1 MTDLEFVQRCVKGD
15 SLSWDEFI
23 ERYSRLIYNYI
34 YQVLDSLPSGRF
46 KENHA
51 ADIFQE
57 IFLLLTKDNYHKLKS
72 FKAKN
77 GCSLASWLRQ
87 ITVNYSI
94 DYLRR
99 QKPAFSLEEERENG
113 FSLKD
118 ILADTRLSVSDQVSQ
133 EEILANLA
141 GCIDELQTEEKFFL
155 EMHLERGLSA
165 EELSK
170 IFKVRRGAVDMRKW
184 RIIESLKECFRRKGF
199 L

>member
-1 MTDLEFVQRCVKGD
+1 MDDLEFVQRCVKGD
-15 SLSWDEFI
+15 SLAWDEFV
-23 ERYSRLIYNYI
+23 ERYSRLIYSYI
-34 YQVLDSLPSGRF
+34 YQVLGSRHPGLSYED
-46 KENHA
+46 HA

-57 IFLLLTKDNYHKLKS
+57 IFLLLTKDNYYKLKS

-99 QKPAFSLEEERENG
+99 EKKTFSLEEERENG

-118 ILADTRLSVSDQVSQ
+118 ILADTGLSAGDQVSQ

-141 GCIDELQTEEKFFL
+141 GCVEELGTEEKFFL
-155 EMHLERGLSA
+155 EMHLERALSA
-165 EELSK
+165 EELSRF
-170 IFKVRRGAVDMRKW
+170 FKVRRGAIDMRKW
-184 RIIESLKECFRRKGF
+184 RIIESLKDCFRRKGF